1 MRTAKQEKENE
12 KMADEEKLENKNL
25 TNSFTYEMD
34 MKVNSGETFKGTFTI
49 HRPTIGERLKIG
61 VLEAQ
66 KIGGLANIDVYTSG
80 IAHMVATLE
89 VVIDKAPVWWK
100 PEEIRDLEVVQ
111 AVWEFYINRLQEFQA
126 KPQA

>member
-1 MRTAKQEKENE
+1 
-12 KMADEEKLENKNL
+12 MAEEEKVENKNL
-25 TNSFTYEMD
+25 SNSFTYEMD
-34 MKVNSGETFKGTFTI
+34 MKVNSGETFKGTFAL

-66 KIGGLANIDVYTSG
+66 KLGGLANIDAYTSG

-89 VVIDKAPVWWK
+89 VVVDKAPVWWK
-100 PEEIRDLEVVQ
+100 PEELRDLEVMQ

-126 KPQA
+126 KPQS